1 MAVLPA
7 RTDVSER
14 EKELASALVFDTHW
28 TEEAYLVISELNRI
42 VELSEGR
49 LVIHEMLIPEHQRI
63 VRNLSRLLKDWA
75 LEHAGGEVLFAP
87 MPIRLWSGKFREPD
101 VMFYLAEHLDRIGE
115 RYGEP
120 PDLVI
125 EVLSPT
131 TAPTDREE
139 KLAEYAQAGITEYWI
154 VDPDERAVEVFVL
167 QDSRYALHEWVRLG
181 EAVRSVV
188 LPDSEFA
195 VEDVFGMRG
204 TRE

>member
-28 TEEAYLVISELNRI
+28 TEEAYLAISELNRI

-49 LVIHEMLIPEHQRI
+49 LVIHEMPVPEHQRV
-63 VRNLSRLLKDWA
+63 VRNLSRLLEDWA
-75 LEHAGGEVLFAP
+75 AEHAGGEVFFAP
-87 MPIRLWSGKFREPD
+87 MPVRLWPGKFREPD
-101 VMFYLAEHLDRIGE
+101 VMFYLAEHAGQIGE

-120 PDLVI
+120 PDLVV

-131 TAPTDREE
+131 TAQIDRGE
-139 KLAEYAQAGITEYWI
+139 KLAEYAQAGIPEYWV
-154 VDPDERAVEVFVL
+154 VDPDERAIEVFGL
-167 QDSRYALHEWVRLG
+167 QDGQYTLRERVQWG
-181 EAVRSVV
+181 EVLRSVV
-188 LPDSEFA
+188 LPDFDVA
-195 VEDVFGMRG
+195 VEDVFGTRG